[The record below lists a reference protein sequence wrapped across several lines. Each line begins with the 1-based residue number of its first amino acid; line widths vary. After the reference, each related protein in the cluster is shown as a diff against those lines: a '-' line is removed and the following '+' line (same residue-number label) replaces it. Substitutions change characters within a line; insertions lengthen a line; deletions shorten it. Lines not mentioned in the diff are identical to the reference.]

1 MKIAGIIAEYDPFH
15 NGHAYQIARTKDMG
29 AEAVVVV
36 LGGEFT
42 QRGEPAWCSKYT
54 RAKAAL
60 LCGADLVLEMPV
72 HYAVASAEKF
82 AEGGISVLDALGC
95 VDMLSFGSESG
106 DAEKIMEFAKLFER
120 EDFIDEYKKALSE
133 GISSAAARQKA
144 AEKLAPE
151 LASVA
156 ANPNDTLGAEYCK
169 WLLRLN
175 SKIKP
180 STVKRYGA
188 GHGETAVLKSGI
200 ASATYLRSFDEPEDI
215 FPFVPYKC
223 YELLAQDYRDGKL
236 PFSEKKIEPAV
247 LAVLRMMSEED
258 FAKVPDC
265 GSEGLYYRVFDAVQE
280 ATNLDELYLSIKTK
294 RYAMSRVKRIVAGA
308 FLGLDSAVLKDA
320 KLPYIRVLGMNET
333 GAAVLKEAKASGCE
347 LPIGSSLSDLSKTSE
362 TAKLLR
368 NLKTRPKIF
377 GSWVFRNP
385 ENAVWLTRRKLLKNK
400 KNGTV
405 KTVPYNKCYNIKG
418 TLPGAFFVLIKVLFS
433 KDREGCNI
441 HIPQRLRH
449 RKEQILPPVRPR
461 VQDILSGSPF
471 WFQEG
476 SIQYGVP
483 EA

>member
-15 NGHAYQIARTKDMG
+15 NGHAYQIKKTREAG
-29 AEAVVVV
+29 ANAIVVV

-72 HYAVASAEKF
+72 PYAVGSAEKF

-95 VDMLSFGSESG
+95 VDVLSFGSESG
-106 DAEKIMEFAKLFER
+106 DSEKIMEFARLFER
-120 EDFIDEYKKALSE
+120 EDFIEEYKKALSE
-133 GISSAAARQKA
+133 GVSSAFAREIAAK
-144 AEKLAPE
+144 KLAPE
-151 LASVA
+151 LSSVA

-188 GHGETAVLKSGI
+188 GHGEAAVLKSGI

-223 YELLAQDYRDGKL
+223 YELLAKDYREGKL

-247 LAVLRMMSEED
+247 LAVLRMMSEDD
-258 FAKVPDC
+258 FARVPDC
-265 GSEGLYYRVFDAVQE
+265 AAEGLYHRVFDCVQE
-280 ATNLDELYLSIKTK
+280 ATDLDGLYLSIKTK

-308 FLGLDSAVLKDA
+308 FLGLDSSVLKEA

-333 GAAVLKEAKASGCE
+333 GAAVLKEAKSAGCE
-347 LPIGSSLSDLSKTSE
+347 LPVSSSLADLAKTSE
-362 TAKLLR
+362 TAKLFAELENKAE
-368 NLKTRPKIF
+368 NLWQLGLPKP
-377 GSWVFRNP
+377 G
-385 ENAVWLTRRKLLKNK
+385 
-400 KNGTV
+400 
-405 KTVPYNKCYNIKG
+405 KCGLAYTAKI
-418 TLPGAFFVLIKVLFS
+418 IKV
-433 KDREGCNI
+433 
-441 HIPQRLRH
+441 
-449 RKEQILPPVRPR
+449 
-461 VQDILSGSPF
+461 
-471 WFQEG
+471 
-476 SIQYGVP
+476 
-483 EA
+483 